1 MAPRGLTLLLGLI
14 DPGQSVGGGKWLESA
29 RGCAEWFIS
38 HLHPAVL
45 EPVKRCPRWS
55 PANTA
60 AREHR
65 LDGRQV
71 VPWAGGAGRLVAG
84 PPESHGRDCSRA
96 IVDCRAE
103 DQVFAIMSTRVAVST
118 PCVTVVPAHPSTLPV
133 CLETAPHALTS
144 LCCRSQVHAA
154 SFPSAD
160 CFR

>member
-103 DQVFAIMSTRVAVST
+103 DQVFAIVSLGVGVST
-118 PCVTVVPAHPSTLPV
+118 P
-133 CLETAPHALTS
+133 
-144 LCCRSQVHAA
+144 
-154 SFPSAD
+154 
-160 CFR
+160 

>member
-1 MAPRGLTLLLGLI
+1 MNNTTGFEVAFTFI
-14 DPGQSVGGGKWLESA
+14 DPGQSEACGKWLENA

-103 DQVFAIMSTRVAVST
+103 DQVFAIVSTGVGVST
-118 PCVTVVPAHPSTLPV
+118 PWS
-133 CLETAPHALTS
+133 S
-144 LCCRSQVHAA
+144 LSSIGIPKGQQL
-154 SFPSAD
+154 
-160 CFR
+160 